1 MSLFGLLDRHSING
15 HVSVNSKRQA
25 LQAVAEHA
33 AKLFK
38 MDADVIFNALV
49 DREKQGSTG
58 VGLGVA
64 VPHAALAGLTQMRGI
79 FLRLETPIDYDS
91 IDHVPVDLVFALFA
105 PPEAGSEHLRALAKV
120 SRALRQK
127 SMREQLRALDTND
140 ALYALLADSGGNTH
154 AA

>member
-1 MSLFGLLDRHSING
+1 MSLYALLDRHSING

-25 LQAVAEHA
+25 LQAVADHA
-33 AKLFK
+33 ARLFNL
-38 MDADVIFNALV
+38 DATVIFNALV
-49 DREKQGSTG
+49 EREKLGSTG

-64 VPHAALAGLTQMRGI
+64 VPHAALEGLNQMRGI

-105 PPEAGSEHLRALAKV
+105 PPESGSEHLRALAKV

-127 SMREQLRALDTND
+127 SMRDELRSLETND
-140 ALYALLADSGGNTH
+140 AIYALLADSGAH

>member
-1 MSLFGLLDRHSING
+1 MSLYGLLDRHSING
-15 HVSVNSKRQA
+15 HVSVNSKRQT

-33 AKLFK
+33 ARLFK

-49 DREKQGSTG
+49 EREKLGSTG

-64 VPHAALAGLTQMRGI
+64 VPHAALDGLTQMRGI
-79 FLRLETPIDYDS
+79 FLRLETPVDYDS

-105 PPEAGSEHLRALAKV
+105 PPASGPEHLQALAKV

-127 SMREQLRALDTND
+127 AMRDALRSLDTSD
-140 ALYALLADSGGNTH
+140 AIYALLADSGAH